1 MCAPA
6 CLVALLCASAAS
18 SVAAGLPHFLI
29 CLLLSPAVLTG
40 RLAAPLL
47 HTHTHTAVI
56 LLQVA
61 ADPHG
66 RTVMVE
72 LAGTAA
78 KEAARGVS
86 AALADRFRMEWLL
99 LAALAMMLL
108 AWLAQR
114 ILGVLVG

>member
-1 MCAPA
+1 LP
-6 CLVALLCASAAS
+6 LLCCTC
-18 SVAAGLPHFLI
+18 LI
-29 CLLLSPAVLTG
+29 CLLLARAVLTAC
-40 RLAAPLL
+40 RAAPLTHL
-47 HTHTHTAVI
+47 HAALI

-114 ILGVLVG
+114 MLGVLLG